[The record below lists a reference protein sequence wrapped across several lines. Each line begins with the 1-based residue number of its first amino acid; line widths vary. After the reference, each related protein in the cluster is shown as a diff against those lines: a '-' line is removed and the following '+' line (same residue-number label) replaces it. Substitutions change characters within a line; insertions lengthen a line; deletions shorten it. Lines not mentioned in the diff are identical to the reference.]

1 MQIIFKKKKKRLSKR
16 ANYII
21 ASHIMFLEKG
31 TLKQMIGRKA
41 KLPVKHFFRKKFRVV
56 RFPAPPHFDP
66 SLMEKVITKL
76 QTTFQNRK

>member
-1 MQIIFKKKKKRLSKR
+1 MQIMFKKKKKRLSKR

-41 KLPVKHFFRKKFRVV
+41 KLPVKHFFSEEV
-56 RFPAPPHFDP
+56 
-66 SLMEKVITKL
+66 
-76 QTTFQNRK
+76 